1 MISLVESCTTA
12 VVVVDTV
19 AVVDIVAVV
28 EAEEHCKVAVEV
40 KSNVVAGDCYC
51 MKLGKNSKCD
61 VYSLCCNHLANNG
74 FVQQIILQR
83 GQKNVFGLAASFYLL
98 IFSIS
103 SRNVSW
109 MRSSV

>member
-1 MISLVESCTTA
+1 MISLLESCTTA
-12 VVVVDTV
+12 VV
-19 AVVDIVAVV
+19 AVDIVAAV

-51 MKLGKNSKCD
+51 MKLGKNSKCG

-74 FVQQIILQR
+74 FVPQIILQR
-83 GQKNVFGLAASFYLL
+83 GQKNVFGLAASFYLF